1 MVYKNPLFTDFGN
14 LTINDYLN
22 INIPKKD
29 SNNKDINKNLINL
42 MENLL
47 KFNPEERP
55 KISKLKKDPWLT
67 DNMKNP
73 FPDVIKEAL
82 FYSLEL
88 TKRQIKEEKNVDS
101 SNIEDDESNEKNK
114 ANNNDNK
121 EQEEEEEESSEDSE
135 YTDET

>member
-1 MVYKNPLFTDFGN
+1 
-14 LTINDYLN
+14 
-22 INIPKKD
+22 
-29 SNNKDINKNLINL
+29 